1 MLCVDRIE
9 ARYGDVRVLREISLE
24 VNEGEII
31 SMVGA
36 NGAGKTTTINLLS
49 GLLRPVSGEVRFLGE
64 RIDHL
69 SPHQIVGR
77 GLVQVPEGRQIFP
90 SLSVLEN
97 LEMGAYLHHAR
108 RRSAETME
116 KVFALFPILKERRG
130 QRAGSLSGGE
140 QQMLAM
146 SRGLMACPKLLM
158 LDEPSLGLA
167 PLIVK
172 DIFKTILEIN
182 ARGTPILLVEQNVFY
197 ALTSSHRAY
206 VMESGEIV
214 MKGPG
219 EELLRDEHVRTA
231 YLGI

>member
-1 MLCVDRIE
+1 MLRVNKVQ
-9 ARYGDVRVLREISLE
+9 AHYGDIHVLREVSLE

-49 GLLRPVSGEVRFLGE
+49 GLLRPTSGEVHFLGE
-64 RIDHL
+64 RIDL
-69 SPHQIVGR
+69 LPPYRIVER

-90 SLSVLEN
+90 SLTVLEN
-97 LEMGAYLHHAR
+97 LEMGGYLRHAR
-108 RRSAETME
+108 RRSAETLQR
-116 KVFALFPILKERRG
+116 VFELFPILKERKEQG
-130 QRAGSLSGGE
+130 AGSLSGGE

-172 DIFKTILEIN
+172 DIFKTIREIN
-182 ARGTPILLVEQNVFY
+182 AYGTPILLVEQNVFY

-214 MKGPG
+214 MRGPG
-219 EELLRDEHVRTA
+219 EELLRNDHVKTA

>member
-9 ARYGDVRVLREISLE
+9 ARYGDVQVLREISLE

-64 RIDHL
+64 RIDLL

-108 RRSAETME
+108 RTSAETME

>member
-1 MLCVDRIE
+1 M
-9 ARYGDVRVLREISLE
+9 
-24 VNEGEII
+24 
-31 SMVGA
+31 
-36 NGAGKTTTINLLS
+36 
-49 GLLRPVSGEVRFLGE
+49 
-64 RIDHL
+64 
-69 SPHQIVGR
+69 
-77 GLVQVPEGRQIFP
+77 QVPEGRQIFP

-97 LEMGAYLHHAR
+97 LEMGGYLPHAR
-108 RRSAETME
+108 RRSAETLE
-116 KVFALFPILKERRG
+116 KVFALFPILKERKG

>member
-1 MLCVDRIE
+1 MLRVDKVQ
-9 ARYGDVRVLREISLE
+9 AHYGDIHVLREVSLE

-49 GLLRPVSGEVRFLGE
+49 GLLRPTSGEVHFLGE
-64 RIDHL
+64 RIDL
-69 SPHQIVGR
+69 LPPYRIVER

-90 SLSVLEN
+90 SLTVLEN
-97 LEMGAYLHHAR
+97 LEMGGYLRHAR
-108 RRSAETME
+108 RRSAETLQR
-116 KVFALFPILKERRG
+116 VFELFPILKERKEQG
-130 QRAGSLSGGE
+130 AGSLSGGE

-172 DIFKTILEIN
+172 DIFKTIREIN
-182 ARGTPILLVEQNVFY
+182 AYGTPILLVEQNVFY

-214 MKGPG
+214 MRGPG
-219 EELLRDEHVRTA
+219 EELLRNDHVKTA